1 MKLSIKVRDYDFGK
15 IFASGLFYFF
25 YNSAPER
32 KISAPG
38 KTAKLSFRQEKDKLI
53 ISSDKGLD
61 GKTVERI
68 KYCLGADENL
78 DRFYKLCRR
87 DKVLKKF
94 LKKIEKTRIVSA
106 FTDLEAMVGAVVSQ
120 NNSYR
125 NYRTQMKRI
134 CDKTNFEK
142 ENILKNL
149 KNFKVGYNRSL
160 CIRAVSAL
168 QSAHFRRILR
178 LYILLFRTFSQ
189 IRHNRKKHVRVGF
202 RKTRFPLYYRLEY
215 WNLFRAFGC
224 PGFFLSTTRA
234 SLVSSPAFRS
244 FFL

>member
-142 ENILKNL
+142 KSILKNL
-149 KNFKVGYNRSL
+149 KNFKVGYKAAYLENL
-160 CIRAVSAL
+160 AENFGKI
-168 QSAHFRRILR
+168 
-178 LYILLFRTFSQ
+178 
-189 IRHNRKKHVRVGF
+189 
-202 RKTRFPLYYRLEY
+202 PLEKIKGIGRYSI
-215 WNLFRAFGC
+215 NLFEIFQKRNYSAFYVDCLMEKIMREGY
-224 PGFFLSTTRA
+224 GIKSDFEKKSEELWGNLRGLAEAYLQRFFEKK
-234 SLVSSPAFRS
+234 
-244 FFL
+244 